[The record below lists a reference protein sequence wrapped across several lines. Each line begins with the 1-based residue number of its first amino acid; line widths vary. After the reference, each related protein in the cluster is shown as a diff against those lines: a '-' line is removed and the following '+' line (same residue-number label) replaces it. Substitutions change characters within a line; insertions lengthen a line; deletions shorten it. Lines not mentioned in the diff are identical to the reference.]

1 LILPHE
7 TQDMA
12 LLESILS
19 ITAPVVESPLPD
31 DASGWAHARPSAS
44 SGEAARELDAEVARL
59 LRVRSGELAEPLLWG
74 RPSHRREVD
83 AVVRQLGPIRTRAS
97 LLSSWQR
104 ESRRSPEVRLAY
116 AIAWLALARGGPAAM
131 TRHARRRRSLA
142 AVTGGG

>member
-19 ITAPVVESPLPD
+19 VTAPVVESPLPD
-31 DASGWAHARPSAS
+31 DADGWARARPEAS
-44 SGEAARELDAEVARL
+44 SGEVARELDAEVARL
-59 LRVRSGELAEPLLWG
+59 LRVRSGELAEPLLWR
-74 RPSHRREVD
+74 RPSHRRDVD

-104 ESRRSPEVRLAY
+104 ESRRSAQVRLAY
-116 AIAWLALARGGPAAM
+116 AIAWLALARGAPVAA
-131 TRHARRRRSLA
+131 TRRARRRTRLV
-142 AVTGGG
+142 AVTGAG